1 MNAAERGTSL
11 SPTSADGAPF
21 NPKTA
26 ADESLLVVDAGGTK
40 TAAWLVDL
48 LRAENDQVIGRGR
61 APAGNPL
68 SVGFADAA
76 RAIRDAVA
84 SAHRDAGLA
93 RGCASRAILSIAGA
107 ANPQLR
113 EQFVEWV
120 RSNGLAERVA
130 IVADVLPVLAAG
142 SDDCC
147 GVALIAGTGSVA
159 YGRAH
164 DGRTHLRGGWG
175 YLLGDEG
182 SGYAIG
188 RAALQHTLHSLEI
201 STTHRPLVDAVL
213 SAIGVNK
220 VLELT
225 RAIYGS
231 EHPRV
236 AIAAVAPHV
245 IAFAD
250 DGDADAQS
258 IIDDAARDL
267 ANLVART
274 VQSIEPVESPIALA
288 ASGGVLLSSK
298 RMQDQLQIALR
309 REGLECEM
317 HLVAEPLAGCIR
329 LAAPDYDG
337 TLVHWQ

>member
-1 MNAAERGTSL
+1 MANLKS
-11 SPTSADGAPF
+11 
-21 NPKTA
+21 KTA
-26 ADESLLVVDAGGTK
+26 AGDTLLVVDAGGTK

-48 LRAENDQVIGRGR
+48 SRPDGDQIIGRGR
-61 APAGNPL
+61 SSAGNPL
-68 SVGFADAA
+68 SVGFRGATESIRAA
-76 RAIRDAVA
+76 VELARD
-84 SAHRDAGLA
+84 DAGRLPV
-93 RGCASRAILSIAGA
+93 CASRAILSIAGA
-107 ANPQLR
+107 ANPDLC
-113 EQFVEWV
+113 EQFIQWT
-120 RSNGLAERVA
+120 RSSGLAERVA
-130 IVADVLPVLAAG
+130 VVSDVLPVLAAG

-159 YGRAH
+159 YGRAR
-164 DGRTHLRGGWG
+164 DGRMHLRGGWG

-213 SAIGVNK
+213 NAIGVDK

-231 EHPRV
+231 THPRV

-258 IIDDAARDL
+258 IIDDAAKDL
-267 ANLVART
+267 AELVGRT
-274 VQSIEPVESPIALA
+274 VQSIEPIESPIALA
-288 ASGGVLLSSK
+288 AAGGVLLSSK
-298 RMQDQLQIALR
+298 RLQDQLQIVLR
-309 REGLECEM
+309 RDGLDCAM
-317 HLVAEPLAGCIR
+317 HLVEDPLAGCVR
-329 LAAPDYDG
+329 LAAPEFDG
-337 TLVHWQ
+337 TLVTWL

>member
-1 MNAAERGTSL
+1 MINPPLSRHYSFADVAYLNPISAAAET
-11 SPTSADGAPF
+11 
-21 NPKTA
+21 
-26 ADESLLVVDAGGTK
+26 LLVVDAGGTK

-48 LRAENDQVIGRGR
+48 SRPDGDQIVGRGR
-61 APAGNPL
+61 ASAGNPL
-68 SVGFADAA
+68 SVGFSDCVVAIREAVTSACGDAA
-76 RAIRDAVA
+76 
-84 SAHRDAGLA
+84 HLH
-93 RGCASRAILSIAGA
+93 GCASRAILSIAGA
-107 ANPQLR
+107 ANPELR
-113 EQFVEWV
+113 EPFVEWS
-120 RSNGLAERVA
+120 RSSGLAERVA
-130 IVADVLPVLAAG
+130 IVPDALPVLAAG
-142 SDDCC
+142 SADCC

-213 SAIGVNK
+213 GAIGVSK

-225 RAIYGS
+225 RAIYGAA
-231 EHPRV
+231 HPRV

-250 DGDADAQS
+250 DGDVDAQS
-258 IIDDAARDL
+258 IIDAAAKDL
-267 ANLVART
+267 ADLVART
-274 VQSIEPVESPIALA
+274 VQSIEPVDPPIALA
-288 ASGGVLLSSK
+288 AAGGVLLSSK
-298 RMQDQLQIALR
+298 RMQDQLQVALR
-309 REGLECEM
+309 RDGLDCEL
-317 HLVAEPLAGCIR
+317 HLVAEPLVGCIR
-329 LAAPDYDG
+329 LSAPEFDG

>member
-1 MNAAERGTSL
+1 L
-11 SPTSADGAPF
+11 

-26 ADESLLVVDAGGTK
+26 ASETLVVVDAGGSK

-48 LRAENDQVIGRGR
+48 SLPPGDQVIGRGR
-61 APAGNPL
+61 SSAGNPL
-68 SVGFADAA
+68 SVGFRGATESIRAA
-76 RAIRDAVA
+76 VELACG
-84 SAHRDAGLA
+84 DAGRLH
-93 RGCASRAILSIAGA
+93 GCASRAMLSIAGA
-107 ANPQLR
+107 ANSELR
-113 EQFVEWV
+113 EQFIGWA
-120 RSNGLAERVA
+120 RSSELAQRVA
-130 IVADVLPVLAAG
+130 VVSDVLPVLAAG
-142 SDDCC
+142 SDECC

-159 YGRAH
+159 YGRAR

-213 SAIGVNK
+213 NAIGVNK

-231 EHPRV
+231 SHPRV

-258 IIDDAARDL
+258 IVDEAAKDL
-267 ANLVART
+267 AELVGRT
-274 VQSIEPVESPIALA
+274 VQSIEPLEPPIALA
-288 ASGGVLLSSK
+288 AAGGVLLSSK

-309 REGLECEM
+309 RDGLDCEL
-317 HLVAEPLAGCIR
+317 HLVEDPLTGCIR
-329 LAAPDYDG
+329 LAATEFDG
-337 TLVHWQ
+337 TLVTWL